1 MINRDEYI
9 VNGLSKIKHKKWE
22 LYVISRIIHQL
33 DSDIGFSF
41 QQLVKTKEGEYFY
54 ADLWFSNLNIYLEVD
69 EDHHK
74 KTPTDDEKRKK
85 EIKNTTN
92 FNEKRISIYKNNS
105 QGNKSLK
112 QINNETDEFI
122 NILREAKKKLQE
134 ENSFKPWDWENIYS
148 SSQYISKGYIDVRDN
163 VVFRYVVEALK
174 CFGFDDE
181 SYRRARKEWKNK
193 SIWFPKLFRHEI
205 WDNNLSDDE
214 EKITM
219 KLISGDDLYTFYGEN
234 DTWFNAIM
242 NKDQEKVDKKGEKI
256 IRPTIVFALNKNE
269 LGDKVYK
276 FYGEFEVCLSSSNKK
291 QIIFLKK
298 KNRVCLS

>member
-9 VNGLSKIKHKKWE
+9 VNGLSKIKYKRWE

-41 QQLVKTKEGEYFY
+41 QQLVKTNKDKYYY
-54 ADLWFSNLNIYLEVD
+54 ADLWFSNLNMYLEVN

-74 KTPTDDEKRKK
+74 KTPTEDEKRKK
-85 EIKNTTN
+85 EIKNITN
-92 FNEKRISIYKNNS
+92 FNQHEINIYNS
-105 QGNKSLK
+105 QGNKSLIE
-112 QINNETDEFI
+112 INNETDKFI
-122 NILREAKKKLQE
+122 NELRKEKKNLKKDK
-134 ENSFKPWDWENIYS
+134 SFIPWDWINIYS
-148 SSQYISKGYIDVRDN
+148 SSQYISKGYIDVEDN
-163 VVFRYVVEALK
+163 VVFRTMVEALK
-174 CFGFDDE
+174 CFDFD
-181 SYRRARKEWKNK
+181 YKGWRKARKDWKNK
-193 SIWFPKLFRHEI
+193 SIWFPKLFRQKD

-219 KLISGDDLYTFYGEN
+219 KLSSGDDLYTFYKEN
-234 DTWFNAIM
+234 DPWFNAIM

-256 IRPTIVFALNKNE
+256 IRPTIVFAHNKNE
-269 LGDKVYK
+269 LGQVVYK

-298 KNRVCLS
+298 KNRVCLR